1 MKGVKSICGYASQ
14 LMLVML
20 FAVSL
25 DAVAAEPAVPAV
37 AKPVAGQTQTEVA
50 PVGAVINLNK
60 ADVQTLA
67 QLHGVGEKKAEAIIA
82 YRQANG
88 GFKSVDELL
97 QVKGIGEKTL
107 EKNRARLA
115 VN

>member
-1 MKGVKSICGYASQ
+1 MKGIKSICLAVNQ
-14 LMLVML
+14 FVLVL
-20 FAVSL
+20 LLAVSF
-25 DAVAAEPAVPAV
+25 DALSADMATPTLTKPLASPAHAEVVPA
-37 AKPVAGQTQTEVA
+37 
-50 PVGAVINLNK
+50 GAVINLNK

-88 GFKSVDELL
+88 GFKSVDQLL
-97 QVKGIGEKTL
+97 EVKGIGEKIL

>member
-1 MKGVKSICGYASQ
+1 MKGLKSVCYHATRLAMAILVSVCASVSIAETAPVTSAKQPTASQ
-14 LMLVML
+14 
-20 FAVSL
+20 
-25 DAVAAEPAVPAV
+25 AEVVPM
-37 AKPVAGQTQTEVA
+37 
-50 PVGAVINLNK
+50 GAVINLNK

-88 GFKSVDELL
+88 GFKSVDELSK
-97 QVKGIGEKTL
+97 VKGIGEKTL
-107 EKNRARLA
+107 EKNRSRLS